1 MNTKTYT
8 PRCENQALDYRL
20 TNISSGSVTVLKAD
34 GSAFLGFIRYF
45 DGSEIQGGPSAKGW
59 HTTAMLL
66 PGYAHVGIFESE
78 QEGIDAL
85 LEYHAI

>member
-1 MNTKTYT
+1 MNTKTYRLT
-8 PRCENQALDYRL
+8 ENQTSQYRL

-45 DGSEIQGGPSAKGW
+45 DGSEIQGGEEAKGW
-59 HTTAMLL
+59 RVTAMLL

-85 LEYHAI
+85 VKYHAI

>member
-8 PRCENQALDYRL
+8 SVENQTSEYRL
-20 TNISSGSVTVLKAD
+20 ANISSGGVTVLKGD

-45 DGSEIQGGPSAKGW
+45 DGSEIQGGEEAKGW
-59 HTTAMLL
+59 RVTAMLL

-85 LEYHAI
+85 IKYHAI